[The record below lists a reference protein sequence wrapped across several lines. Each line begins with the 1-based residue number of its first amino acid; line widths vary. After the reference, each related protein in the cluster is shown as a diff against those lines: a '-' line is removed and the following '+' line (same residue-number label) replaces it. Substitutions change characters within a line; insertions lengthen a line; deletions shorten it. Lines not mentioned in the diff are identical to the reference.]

1 MELQDFIEVEKKLV
15 EIKAFLVHKSVD
27 YCATSDHQ
35 KPKYSD
41 LLKEYDRYKFN
52 LEQNEIV
59 VSFSHYISHDKEEQ
73 YDIVLPLDILF
84 NPDFAEKMRIRRV
97 NERSHEDE
105 EMINQREIRRKVEEK
120 LNMDILKGILRN
132 YPEASKQVI
141 NEHGAVR

>member
-1 MELQDFIEVEKKLV
+1 
-15 EIKAFLVHKSVD
+15 
-27 YCATSDHQ
+27 
-35 KPKYSD
+35 
-41 LLKEYDRYKFN
+41 
-52 LEQNEIV
+52 
-59 VSFSHYISHDKEEQ
+59 
-73 YDIVLPLDILF
+73 VLPLDILF

-97 NERSHEDE
+97 NERNHEDE